1 MTAHIYISVIL
12 LLNIFYT
19 PIYIYIYINIIA
31 GVIDCSYVNLL
42 CCPSH
47 QVIAVLIDNFIKSV
61 SAETQVLMMMVLYIY
76 ILWIEGIDIHQNLIM
91 MVLIMMVPYIYD

>member
-1 MTAHIYISVIL
+1 MSRIGL
-12 LLNIFYT
+12 LYGWRHLQ
-19 PIYIYIYINIIA
+19 
-31 GVIDCSYVNLL
+31 
-42 CCPSH
+42 H

-76 ILWIEGIDIHQNLIM
+76 ILWIDGIDIHQNLIM